1 MSQQQD
7 SPPPGDPA
15 PRDAGEPRRAPGTA
29 PDPPPPVPPQG
40 QWPTPQ
46 PGPPPPG
53 YRPAPGYDPGAPGF
67 RQPPPG
73 YGQPP
78 PGYESP
84 PPGYG
89 QAPQPWQQVPPLR
102 PEEERLW
109 STLTHLS
116 YFVFGLI
123 VPLIVMVALGNR
135 SPYVRHHAVEA
146 LNFHITVWIAAFVAG
161 LSILLVIG
169 VLLLPLVLIAG
180 AVFSVIGAVK
190 AYQGVPYRYPLS
202 IRLVR

>member
-7 SPPPGDPA
+7 TPTPGDPG
-15 PRDAGEPRRAPGTA
+15 PQDAGEPRRASGTA
-29 PDPPPPVPPQG
+29 PGP
-40 QWPTPQ
+40 PTPE
-46 PGPPPPG
+46 PPAG
-53 YRPAPGYDPGAPGF
+53 G
-67 RQPPPG
+67 PPPG
-73 YGQPP
+73 YGRPP
-78 PGYESP
+78 PGYGSA

-89 QAPQPWQQVPPLR
+89 QAPQPWQQVAPLR
-102 PEEERLW
+102 QDEERLW

-116 YFVFGLI
+116 FFVFGLI
-123 VPLIVMVALGNR
+123 VPLVVMLTLGTR

-169 VLLLPLVLIAG
+169 VVLLPLVLIVA
-180 AVFSVIGAVK
+180 AVFSVIAAVK

-202 IRLVR
+202 IRLIG

>member
-1 MSQQQD
+1 V
-7 SPPPGDPA
+7 A
-15 PRDAGEPRRAPGTA
+15 
-29 PDPPPPVPPQG
+29 
-40 QWPTPQ
+40 
-46 PGPPPPG
+46 
-53 YRPAPGYDPGAPGF
+53 
-67 RQPPPG
+67 
-73 YGQPP
+73 
-78 PGYESP
+78 
-84 PPGYG
+84 
-89 QAPQPWQQVPPLR
+89 PLR
-102 PEEERLW
+102 PDEERLW

-123 VPLIVMVALGNR
+123 VPLIVMLTLGNR

-180 AVFSVIGAVK
+180 AVFTVIAAVK

-202 IRLVR
+202 IRLVS